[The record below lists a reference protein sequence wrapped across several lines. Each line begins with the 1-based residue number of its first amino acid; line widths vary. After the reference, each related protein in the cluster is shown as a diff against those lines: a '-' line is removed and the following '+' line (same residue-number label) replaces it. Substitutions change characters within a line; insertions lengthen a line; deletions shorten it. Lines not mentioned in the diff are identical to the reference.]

1 MITKEQIKQR
11 FDERHADE
19 NDEMFRALDKAN
31 GIEDKSRTQN
41 IRFGVRDFYDAHD
54 VEAMLRSTLAI
65 VCEDLV
71 KFRAIIEELH
81 GKEVTSSLDSE
92 KIKEFL
98 EFNENVEYIK
108 ELEKSL

>member
-11 FDERHADE
+11 FDERHAD
-19 NDEMFRALDKAN
+19 DAMFRALDKAN

-65 VCEDLV
+65 VCEELV
-71 KFRAIIEELH
+71 KFREIIEYLH
-81 GKEVTSSLDSE
+81 GKEITSSLESE

-98 EFNENVEYIK
+98 EFNANVEYIK

>member
-11 FDERHADE
+11 FDERHAD
-19 NDEMFRALDKAN
+19 DAILRALDKAN
-31 GIEDKSRTQN
+31 GLEDKSRTQN

-65 VCEDLV
+65 VCEELV
-71 KFRAIIEELH
+71 KFREIIEYLH
-81 GKEVTSSLDSE
+81 GKEITSLLESE

-98 EFNENVEYIK
+98 EFNENVEYLK
-108 ELEKSL
+108 KLEKSL

>member
-19 NDEMFRALDKAN
+19 NDAMLRALDKAN

-65 VCEDLV
+65 VCEELV
-71 KFRAIIEELH
+71 KFREIIEQLH
-81 GKEVTSSLDSE
+81 GKEVTSSLESE

-98 EFNENVEYIK
+98 EFNENVEYLK

>member
-41 IRFGVRDFYDAHD
+41 IRFGVRDFYDSHD

-65 VCEDLV
+65 LC
-71 KFRAIIEELH
+71 KYH
-81 GKEVTSSLDSE
+81 LDSE
-92 KIKEFL
+92 RTSAEDLEKITEFL
-98 EFNENVEYIK
+98 TFNENVEYIK
-108 ELEKSL
+108 ELEKELYK